1 MPRVTKN
8 TRKKLE
14 NGSFFA
20 KILPKGNKC
29 HFPQVKG
36 QNTIV
41 QLADGRWEA
50 FEFKVSEDKAAKGAE
65 SLSRLRAKL
74 CSNARAQTREPEFM
88 DVITG
93 NGEYARKA
101 EDGIYVI
108 PPTSADLVRGSRASP
123 AGACLAALLP
133 APSSS
138 FLVYFLR

>member
-36 QNTIV
+36 QNAIV
-41 QLADGRWEA
+41 QLTDGRWAA

-65 SLSRLRAKL
+65 SLSA
-74 CSNARAQTREPEFM
+74 CAPSCARTR
-88 DVITG
+88 G
-93 NGEYARKA
+93 RR
-101 EDGIYVI
+101 
-108 PPTSADLVRGSRASP
+108 RGS
-123 AGACLAALLP
+123 L
-133 APSSS
+133 SSWP
-138 FLVYFLR
+138 

>member
-8 TRKKLE
+8 TRKKFE

-20 KILPKGNKC
+20 KILPKGNKY

-36 QNTIV
+36 QNAIV
-41 QLADGRWEA
+41 QLADGRWAA

-65 SLSRLRAKL
+65 SPSRLRAKL

-88 DVITG
+88 AVITG

-108 PPTSADLVRGSRASP
+108 PLRA
-123 AGACLAALLP
+123 LTW
-133 APSSS
+133 
-138 FLVYFLR
+138 

>member
-1 MPRVTKN
+1 M
-8 TRKKLE
+8 
-14 NGSFFA
+14 
-20 KILPKGNKC
+20 
-29 HFPQVKG
+29 
-36 QNTIV
+36 
-41 QLADGRWEA
+41 QLADGRWAA

-88 DVITG
+88 AVITG

-123 AGACLAALLP
+123 AGARPAALLP